1 MNANVRRFSCTAC
14 GKCCTRGPEMELGE
28 ATALA
33 DRFIVRLLFKLH
45 SVPPGKASGE
55 ADRYL
60 AHFSAHEDREDKRT
74 LHLTISALPFHHETD
89 RCPALEDNRCGIY
102 ARRPLACRTVPFHY
116 SRSPAALAGYL
127 DRFVG
132 TPGYLCD
139 TSSTAPVVLRNGKV
153 TDPAVEMAR
162 AEALALAQ
170 TEKEWKAAIVAAVK
184 SPAADGEEFPRY
196 RDIVRNSDAGG
207 ATTVSMH
214 AAWRIAVK
222 AGLLTQTQF
231 DDICGK
237 QAELLRGE
245 IENGDAQAALF
256 RDMLEDYER
265 LLPAKTWGA
274 ALRALL
280 P

>member
-1 MNANVRRFSCTAC
+1 MNANPTIRRFSCTAC

-45 SVPPGKASGE
+45 SLPPGKASGE

-60 AHFSAHEDREDKRT
+60 KHFSAHADSDGRRS
-74 LHLTISALPFHHETD
+74 LHLTISALPVHGGTGA
-89 RCPALEDNRCGIY
+89 CPALKDNRCGIY
-102 ARRPLACRTVPFHY
+102 DRRPLSCRTVPFHY
-116 SRSPAALAGYL
+116 SRSPSALAGYL
-127 DRFVG
+127 DQFVK

-139 TSSTAPVVLRNGKV
+139 TSFSAPVVLRDGKV

-170 TEKEWKAAIVAAVK
+170 TEKEWKAAVVAVVK
-184 SPAADGEEFPRY
+184 SPAADGEGFPGY
-196 RDIVRNSDAGG
+196 PDIVRNSDAGG
-207 ATTVSMH
+207 ATTVSMY

-231 DDICGK
+231 DDICEK
-237 QAELLRGE
+237 QAHLLRGE
-245 IENGDAQAALF
+245 IASGGDAALF
-256 RDMLEDYER
+256 RDMLGDYER
-265 LLPAKTWGA
+265 LLPAKTWG
-274 ALRALL
+274 LRALL